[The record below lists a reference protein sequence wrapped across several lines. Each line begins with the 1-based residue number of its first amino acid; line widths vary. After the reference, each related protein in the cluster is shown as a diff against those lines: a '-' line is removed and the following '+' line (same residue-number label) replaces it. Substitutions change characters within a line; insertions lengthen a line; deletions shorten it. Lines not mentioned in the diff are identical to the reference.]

1 MPAWDAEREPCAGCN
16 AEPLEPC
23 HEGCTGFA
31 SMLDDL
37 ATQGEFLIARAMTVQ
52 ASKLY
57 AVLHYRA
64 ELDEHRSG

>member
-1 MPAWDAEREPCAGCN
+1 MSACDAVREPCDGCY

-31 SMLDDL
+31 GMLDDL
-37 ATQGEFLIARAMTVQ
+37 ATQGEYLITRAMTVQ

-57 AVLHYRA
+57 AALHYRA
-64 ELDEHRSG
+64 ELDEHRAS